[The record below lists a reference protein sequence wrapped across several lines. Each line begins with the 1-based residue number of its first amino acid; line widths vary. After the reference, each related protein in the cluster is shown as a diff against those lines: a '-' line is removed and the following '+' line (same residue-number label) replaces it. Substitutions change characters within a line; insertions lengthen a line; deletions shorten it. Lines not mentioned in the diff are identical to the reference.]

1 MENNFKSGYVGI
13 VGRPNVGKS
22 TLLNKLIGQK
32 IAIISPK
39 PQTTRG
45 KILAIMT
52 DEDSQ
57 VVFLDT
63 PGFHKP
69 KNKLGENMIKAVSET
84 IGDVDVLI
92 MVVEP
97 VASTTNNEMEII
109 EKIGDIPCILVI
121 NKADTVLRE
130 ELLPVIQHYDS
141 MGKFVD
147 IVPMSARTG
156 LSVNEL
162 KKVIKSHLYEGPMF
176 YPEDMVTDQQEKQ
189 IVAEIIREK
198 MLRLLDKEV
207 PHGTA
212 VEIIKMKYNGDDEKP
227 TYSISANIYCE
238 KASHKG
244 IIIGAGGTMLKR
256 IGTNARIECE
266 KLLEAKVFL
275 ELWVKVKQDWRNSN
289 NLMKELGLT
298 E

>member
-1 MENNFKSGYVGI
+1 
-13 VGRPNVGKS
+13 
-22 TLLNKLIGQK
+22 
-32 IAIISPK
+32 
-39 PQTTRG
+39 
-45 KILAIMT
+45 
-52 DEDSQ
+52 
-57 VVFLDT
+57 
-63 PGFHKP
+63 
-69 KNKLGENMIKAVSET
+69 
-84 IGDVDVLI
+84 
-92 MVVEP
+92 
-97 VASTTNNEMEII
+97 
-109 EKIGDIPCILVI
+109 
-121 NKADTVLRE
+121 
-130 ELLPVIQHYDS
+130 
-141 MGKFVD
+141 
-147 IVPMSARTG
+147 
-156 LSVNEL
+156 
-162 KKVIKSHLYEGPMF
+162 MF
-176 YPEDMVTDQQEKQ
+176 YPEDMVTDQQEKE
-189 IVAEIIREK
+189 IVAEIVREK